1 VLGALL
7 VDVFDRLILQ
17 TVLANENVESL
28 YLTSDLGTNE
38 TTVIN

>member
-1 VLGALL
+1 MLGALL

-28 YLTSDLGTNE
+28 YQASDLGTNE